1 MGRKGANRS
10 STERDVYGFYTLK
23 GEFGCCLSP
32 SKTMMEVSQVFRTLG
47 LQCDT
52 VRQAWTIPEDK
63 RVERRAIAQALSEQL
78 VAGSPDPWALSR
90 FAGKTVYY
98 RRACETLRYHQ
109 NLQYAV
115 LSNRKLHREAPP
127 TDHRWW
133 LDHREGARPL
143 SSKLRKLLA
152 TEIAACIALVAAD
165 LVHPFVSDE
174 HAVLVDRGGH
184 TTLYTDT
191 TLHTFGAVI
200 REDGPIARPDEIFG
214 GVLPEDIA
222 GVYIAK
228 CNTGVVE
235 LSGLVHAC
243 RIIDRYPEMFERV
256 QGRMLDVH
264 MDNFEDVRLLQTGRV
279 RGEYT
284 VEKQQLLLEF
294 QHCMWKW
301 NTRERVYYVN
311 TLDNPADDPSRQGF
325 KGETRLLRSVF
336 RSLWTVAGG
345 FDLDAMASCANRQ
358 SDPTG
363 SPLPFISL
371 GPDPESRSIN
381 FFGKGHGR
389 SPAGHRERPHVNPP
403 FVMQRAVIQWL
414 KRCRA
419 EGLVLV
425 KNCEPP
431 WPAWLVELSRYTSRS
446 WVLRSPHSEVRTGD
460 GFVPLS
466 VGVELL
472 ACEFDFE
479 LPART
484 VPVAAGELP
493 ATLG

>member
-1 MGRKGANRS
+1 MGRDGADQAS
-10 STERDVYGFYTLK
+10 VERDVYGFYTLK
-23 GEFGCCLSP
+23 GEFGYYLSP
-32 SKTMMEVSQVFRTLG
+32 SKTMKVVSQVFRTLG

-52 VRQAWTIPEDK
+52 VRQVWTVPEDK
-63 RVERRAIAQALSEQL
+63 RVEYRAIAQTLSDQL
-78 VAGSPDPWALSR
+78 AVGPPDPWALSR

-133 LDHREGARPL
+133 LNHREGARPL

-152 TEIAACIALVAAD
+152 AEIAACVALVAAD
-165 LVHPFVSDE
+165 QVHTFVSDE
-174 HAVLVDRGGH
+174 HTVLVDQGGH
-184 TTLYTDT
+184 ITLYTDT

-200 REDGPIARPDEIFG
+200 REDEPIARPDKVFG
-214 GVLPEDIA
+214 GVMPEEVA

-235 LSGLVHAC
+235 LSGLVYAC
-243 RIIDRYPEMFERV
+243 RIIDHNPDMLERV
-256 QGRMLDVH
+256 KNRLLDVH

-294 QHCMWKW
+294 QHYMWKW

-311 TLDNPADDPSRQGF
+311 TLVNPADEPSRQGF
-325 KGETRLLRSVF
+325 KGETRLMSSVF
-336 RSLWTVAGG
+336 RSLWATAGG

-363 SPLPFISL
+363 QPLPFISL
-371 GPDPESRSIN
+371 GPDPESRSMN
-381 FFGKGHGR
+381 FFGKDHGR
-389 SPAGHRERPHVNPP
+389 GLDGHRERLYVNPP
-403 FVMQRAVIQWL
+403 FVMQRSVIQWL

-419 EGLVLV
+419 AGVVLV
-425 KNCEPP
+425 KNYAPP
-431 WPAWLVELSRYTSRS
+431 WPAWLVELSRYTTRS
-446 WVLRSPHSEVRTGD
+446 WVLRAPHSEVRTGD

-466 VGVELL
+466 AGVELL

-479 LPART
+479 LPSRIA
-484 VPVAAGELP
+484 PVAVGELP